1 MGAFKAASPLAFT
14 SGFITGAFF
23 GTNGFPTL
31 MNDVF
36 PFRLAFSGAGAVLAC
51 ACAGAMVALSGDGA
65 VVDVSGAAV
74 LAVSVDGPGVGLRT
88 WPAVAVPCPKEKV
101 R

>member
-51 ACAGAMVALSGDGA
+51 AFAGAVVAFSGAGAMVALSGDGA

-88 WPAVAVPCPKEKV
+88 
-101 R
+101 